1 MSYTEKHEAIK
12 KDDWVNLLE
21 DKQIGRTTM
30 NKLIMNYLVT
40 G

>member
-1 MSYTEKHEAIK
+1 MSFADKHDIVK
-12 KDDWVNLLE
+12 KDEWISILE
-21 DKQIGRTTM
+21 AKLIGRTTM

>member
-1 MSYTEKHEAIK
+1 MSYTEKHDIVK
-12 KDDWVNLLE
+12 KDEWISILE
-21 DKQIGRTTM
+21 AKLIGRTTM